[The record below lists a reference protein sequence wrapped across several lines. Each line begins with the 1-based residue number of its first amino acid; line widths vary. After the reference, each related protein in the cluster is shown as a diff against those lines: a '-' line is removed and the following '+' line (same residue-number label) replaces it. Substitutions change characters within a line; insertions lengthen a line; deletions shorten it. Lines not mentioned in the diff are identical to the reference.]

1 MPKPTP
7 QELSA
12 LAEQI
17 RAAAAVICG
26 NCAIAA
32 LALIQAQAKQ
42 EAHVLA
48 DHQLDTLNVETFEAD
63 VGRLQATAARGLEKA
78 RALRGAGVTTNSA
91 GGSC

>member
-1 MPKPTP
+1 MAKPTP

-17 RAAAAVICG
+17 RSAATIICG

-48 DHQLDTLNVETFEAD
+48 DHAARAVDRDAFDAD
-63 VGRLQATAARGLEKA
+63 VARMKAAATRGLEKA
-78 RALRGAGVTTNSA
+78 RALSGADIQTNAA
-91 GGSC
+91 GGIC